1 MLFYSTLSSGSRMY
15 SILKVLHAAEREKRM
30 YSGSR
35 VPYSEYS
42 PEYSEYLHTCRV
54 SVYYTSQ
61 GLKLSAITQPV
72 PATMI

>member
-1 MLFYSTLSSGSRMY
+1 MC
-15 SILKVLHAAEREKRM
+15 SILKFLHAAEREKRM

-35 VPYSEYS
+35 VPYSEYG
-42 PEYSEYLHTCRV
+42 PEYSEYLHRV